1 MLFMIEIPYQ
11 QVKESIDKNNRT
23 LESDM
28 NNIEKSSS
36 SRESDSLLKTM
47 DTNLEMSPSTN
58 NLDSPK
64 TVLDKIYSNNFD
76 RVTIPALQVI
86 HKYLS
91 NIISDPNE
99 AKYRF
104 INLQNKVFIEK
115 VIPAKYSLEYLASIG
130 FVAAIDSS
138 NLIHYPHINI
148 DILIEQQKVLEEGLE
163 KLGVTIP
170 LPKTKPL
177 PQIPLQPVNAA
188 VFFDPFKTSIVRNS
202 QQV

>member
-1 MLFMIEIPYQ
+1 MIEIPYQ